1 MTEINRVL
9 AEEHDKKNNA
19 RISPFDLE
27 RAQKNNDII
36 KTLVSAAKKIDNKD
50 AQKGIL
56 ETIEK
61 LSKEN
66 DYNLDH
72 IPDQDW
78 KGVEL

>member
-1 MTEINRVL
+1 MTEIDRVL
-9 AEEHDKKNNA
+9 AEEHDKKIKS

-36 KTLVSAAKKIDNKD
+36 KTLISVAKKIENKD

-61 LSKEN
+61 LSLEN

-72 IPDQDW
+72 LPDQDW
-78 KGVEL
+78 KGVE